1 MAMVLGVDATKQ
13 WLAQHPEWD
22 AILIYSDAQGALQIY
37 NSLK

>member
-1 MAMVLGVDATKQ
+1 MAMVLGLERTKY

-22 AILIYSDAQGALQIY
+22 AILIYSDAQGVLQIY